1 MERAQLAKRIIA
13 CEKALDNPQEL
24 FFLNRFDLAFLALRG
39 KIIFE
44 SPKERLLKAGIS
56 SSQWDESKV
65 IRDEEGKFLIWLEH
79 AITDMKH
86 RKKLA
91 KRNKTLKNESNEREM
106 KALPRLKKMWPPEEG
121 YKIVNEVYLVY
132 AWGDK
137 AINPR
142 TKKGRRIDWMVYRD
156 DVAVALV
163 EVTTRKEKKGP
174 QMKHEK
180 EVKDIIRKAGS
191 KVYGQ
196 VNKTGEVVL
205 IPGRI
210 RTRIW
215 RYD

>member
-13 CEKALDNPQEL
+13 CEKALSNSQEL
-24 FFLNRFDLAFLALRG
+24 LFLDRFDLAFLVLRD
-39 KIIFE
+39 KITFQ
-44 SPKERLLKAGIS
+44 SPKERLEKAGIS
-56 SSQWDESKV
+56 SAQWDESRV
-65 IRDEEGKFLIWLEH
+65 IRDEEGRFLIWLEH
-79 AITDMKH
+79 AITEMK
-86 RKKLA
+86 RVKKLA
-91 KRNKTLKNESNEREM
+91 KRNKTLKNEANEREM

-121 YKIVNEVYLVY
+121 YKVVNEVYLVY
-132 AWGDK
+132 AWGEK

-142 TKKGRRIDWMVYRD
+142 TKKGRRIDWMVYKD

-180 EVKDIIRKAGS
+180 EVKNIIRKSGS

-196 VNKTGEVVL
+196 VNKTGDVIL
-205 IPGRI
+205 IPGRV